1 MLEGAEFAP
10 VRARSGGTSGWATA
24 HQGQIRFAPE
34 EDLPPPARQ
43 LTSQALWRLV
53 QPIPSVSRIAVS
65 AAHGEANHASSL
77 ALLTL
82 SAIGV
87 VYGDIGTSPLYA
99 LRECFHGIH
108 GVAATHENVLGV
120 LSLIFWSL
128 TLIISIK
135 YILFVMRADNNGEG
149 GILALLAL
157 VAQSPG
163 AQRKSR
169 ASLVA
174 LGLFGAAL
182 LYGDGMITPAISV
195 LGAVEGLDV
204 ATHIFEPYIVPITLV
219 ILVGLF
225 MIQSRGTARVGLL
238 FGPVMVVWFVTIA
251 VLGVSWVAQE
261 PRVLAAFNPL
271 HGLSFFQRNGWHGF
285 VVLGSVFLVVTGGE
299 ALYADMGHFGRKPIR
314 LAWFTIVLPA
324 LFLNYLG
331 QGAMILTHPDRASSP
346 FYLMAPRW
354 GLYPLVALAMMA
366 AIIASQA
373 LISGAF
379 SLTRQ
384 AIQLGYSPR
393 LDIQYTSS
401 QHQGQIY
408 IPQVNWGLMLATIGL
423 VLGFGS
429 SSALAAA
436 YGMAVTLTMLITTM
450 LAYLVARSAWG
461 VRRMVA
467 GSLAAFFFLIEFGFF
482 GANLTKI
489 AHGGWFPLVIG
500 AIVYTILS
508 TWKRGRALLAARMRE
523 RLYPFDRFLSDI
535 EAYPPQRVSGTAIFM
550 TSNLQGTP
558 PTLLHNLQHNKV
570 LHERVILLTVVTSD
584 TPYVSTEKRTEVE
597 VLGQGFY
604 RLTVRYGFMEE
615 PDVPDALRA
624 ASVPGFKIDLNETTF
639 FLGLETLLAT
649 RRPGLPLW
657 RERLFVLIA
666 RNAVRANSFFKIP
679 PERVV
684 ELGMQVEL

>member
-1 MLEGAEFAP
+1 MP
-10 VRARSGGTSGWATA
+10 S
-24 HQGQIRFAPE
+24 
-34 EDLPPPARQ
+34 
-43 LTSQALWRLV
+43 LTGVWRLISGSSASRSSKTRPV
-53 QPIPSVSRIAVS
+53 PSVSRS
-65 AAHGEANHASSL
+65 AAHASDQEMTHTSSL
-77 ALLTL
+77 GILTL

-99 LRECFHGIH
+99 LRECFHGEH
-108 GVAATHENVLGV
+108 GVAPTHDNVLGV

-157 VAQSPG
+157 VAKGPD
-163 AQRKSR
+163 AKRKSR
-169 ASLVA
+169 ASLIA

-182 LYGDGMITPAISV
+182 LYGDGMITPAITV
-195 LGAVEGLDV
+195 LGGVEGLEV
-204 ATHIFEPYIVPITLV
+204 VTHIFQPYIVPITLV
-219 ILVGLF
+219 ILVILF
-225 MIQSRGTARVGLL
+225 MIQSRGTTHVGML
-238 FGPVMVVWFVTIA
+238 FGPVMIVWFVTIA
-251 VLGVSWVAQE
+251 ILGVNWIVKE
-261 PRVLAAFNPL
+261 PGVLAAFNPL
-271 HGLSFFQRNGWHGF
+271 HAMTFFEANGWHGF
-285 VVLGSVFLVVTGGE
+285 VVLGAVFLVVTGGE
-299 ALYADMGHFGRKPIR
+299 ALYADMGHFGPKPIR
-314 LAWFTIVLPA
+314 IAWFSIVLPA

-331 QGAMILTHPDRASSP
+331 QGAMILLNPAAASSP

-354 GLYPLVALAMMA
+354 GLLALVVLATLA

-393 LDIQYTSS
+393 LEILYTSAH
-401 QHQGQIY
+401 HQGQIY
-408 IPQVNWGLMLATIGL
+408 IPQVNWTLMFCTLGL
-423 VLGFGS
+423 VLGFRS

-436 YGMAVTLTMLITTM
+436 YGIAVTLTMLITTM
-450 LAYLVARSAWG
+450 LAYLVARGAWG
-461 VRRMVA
+461 VRRVVA
-467 GSLAAFFFLIEFGFF
+467 GSIALFFFLIELSFF
-482 GANLTKI
+482 GANLLKV
-489 AHGGWFPLVIG
+489 AHGGWFPLVVG
-500 AIVYTILS
+500 AVVYTVLS
-508 TWKRGRALLAARMRE
+508 TWKRGRALLASRMRE
-523 RLYPFDRFLSDI
+523 KLYPFERFLQDI
-535 EAYPPQRVSGTAIFM
+535 EAFPPQRVSGTAIFM

-570 LHERVILLTVVTSD
+570 LHDRVILLTVVTSD
-584 TPYVSTEKRTEVE
+584 IPYVAPNKRTEVE
-597 VLGQGFY
+597 PLGHGFY
-604 RLTVRYGFMEE
+604 RLNVRYGFMED
-615 PDVPDALRA
+615 PDVPDALGQ
-624 ASVPGFKIDLNETTF
+624 ASAQGLKIDLNETTF

-666 RNAVRANSFFKIP
+666 RNAVRANAFFKIP

>member
-1 MLEGAEFAP
+1 MPSFAEVWRLFSGSSSTP
-10 VRARSGGTSGWATA
+10 SNRSGSRPTA
-24 HQGQIRFAPE
+24 QASHPAHPE
-34 EDLPPPARQ
+34 
-43 LTSQALWRLV
+43 
-53 QPIPSVSRIAVS
+53 
-65 AAHGEANHASSL
+65 HASGL

-108 GVAATHENVLGV
+108 GVSPTPENVLGV

-163 AQRKSR
+163 AKRKSR
-169 ASLVA
+169 AVLVA

-195 LGAVEGLDV
+195 LGAVEGLQV

-225 MIQSRGTARVGLL
+225 LIQSHGTERVGLL
-238 FGPVMVVWFVTIA
+238 FGPVMVIWFVTIA
-251 VLGVSWVAQE
+251 ILGVRWIGRE
-261 PRVLAAFNPL
+261 PSVLTAFNPL
-271 HGLSFFQRNGWHGF
+271 HGFTFFKENGWHGF
-285 VVLGSVFLVVTGGE
+285 VVLGAVFLVVTGGE

-314 LAWFTIVLPA
+314 LAWFALVLPA

-331 QGAMILTHPDRASSP
+331 QGAMILIDPATASSP
-346 FYLMAPRW
+346 FYRMAPRW
-354 GLYPLVALAMMA
+354 ALYPLVALAMTA

-401 QHQGQIY
+401 HHQGQIY
-408 IPQVNWGLMLATIGL
+408 IPQVNWGLMFATLGL
-423 VLGFGS
+423 VVGFRS

-450 LAYLVARSAWG
+450 LAYLVARGAWG
-461 VRRMVA
+461 VPRAVA
-467 GSLAAFFFLIEFGFF
+467 GSLAAFFLVIELGFF
-482 GANLTKI
+482 GANLTKV
-489 AHGGWFPLVIG
+489 AHGGWFPLVVG
-500 AIVYTILS
+500 ALVYTVLS
-508 TWKRGRALLAARMRE
+508 TWKRGRALLAERMRE
-523 RLYPFDRFLSDI
+523 RLYPFDRFLRDI
-535 EAYPPQRVSGTAIFM
+535 EAYPPQRVPGTAIFM

-570 LHERVILLTVVTSD
+570 LHERVILLTVVTNDVPHVPSD
-584 TPYVSTEKRTEVE
+584 ARSQVE
-597 VLGQGFY
+597 PLGQGFY
-604 RLTVRYGFMEE
+604 RLTLRYGFMEE
-615 PDVPDALRA
+615 PDVPEALQV
-624 ASVPGFKIDLNETTF
+624 ASRDGFSIDLADTTF
-639 FLGLETLLAT
+639 FLGVETLLAT

-666 RNAVRANSFFKIP
+666 RNALRANAFFKIP

>member
-1 MLEGAEFAP
+1 MPSLTG
-10 VRARSGGTSGWATA
+10 VWRLLSGSSSARSSS
-24 HQGQIRFAPE
+24 I
-34 EDLPPPARQ
+34 
-43 LTSQALWRLV
+43 
-53 QPIPSVSRIAVS
+53 SRS
-65 AAHGEANHASSL
+65 AAQASHAAHPEHASGL
-77 ALLTL
+77 GILTL
-82 SAIGV
+82 GAIGV

-108 GVAATHENVLGV
+108 GVAPTPENVLGV

-163 AQRKSR
+163 ARRKSR
-169 ASLVA
+169 AMLVA

-195 LGAVEGLDV
+195 LGAVEGLQV

-219 ILVGLF
+219 ILIGLF
-225 MIQSRGTARVGLL
+225 MIQSHGTARVGLL

-251 VLGVSWVAQE
+251 ILGLRWIGREPTVLT
-261 PRVLAAFNPL
+261 AFNPL
-271 HGLSFFQRNGWHGF
+271 HAFTFFSANGWQGF
-285 VVLGSVFLVVTGGE
+285 VVLGAVFLVVTGGE

-331 QGAMILTHPDRASSP
+331 QGAMILVDPATAESP

-354 GLYPLVALAMMA
+354 ALYPLVALAMTA

-401 QHQGQIY
+401 SHQGQIY
-408 IPQVNWGLMLATIGL
+408 IPQVNWALMLATLGL
-423 VLGFGS
+423 VLGFQS

-450 LAYLVARSAWG
+450 LAYLVARGAWG
-461 VRRMVA
+461 VRRAVA
-467 GSLAAFFFLIEFGFF
+467 GSLALFFLLIELGFF
-482 GANLTKI
+482 GANLTKV

-500 AIVYTILS
+500 ALVYTVLS
-508 TWKRGRALLAARMRE
+508 TWKSGRALLASRMRE
-523 RLYPFDRFLSDI
+523 RLYPFDRFLQDI
-535 EAYPPQRVSGTAIFM
+535 GAYPPQRVPGTAIFM

-570 LHERVILLTVVTSD
+570 LHERVILLTVVTND
-584 TPYVSTEKRTEVE
+584 VPYVAPDDRVQVE
-597 VLGQGFY
+597 PLGQGFY
-604 RLTVRYGFMEE
+604 RMTLRYGFMEE
-615 PDVPDALRA
+615 PDVPEALRE
-624 ASVPGFKIDLNETTF
+624 ASARGFVIDLAETTF
-639 FLGLETLLAT
+639 FLGVETLLAT

-666 RNAVRANSFFKIP
+666 RNAVRANAFFKIP

>member
-1 MLEGAEFAP
+1 M
-10 VRARSGGTSGWATA
+10 
-24 HQGQIRFAPE
+24 
-34 EDLPPPARQ
+34 PASSSTLRH
-43 LTSQALWRLV
+43 A
-53 QPIPSVSRIAVS
+53 
-65 AAHGEANHASSL
+65 GESSHASSGMGV
-77 ALLTL
+77 LTL
-82 SAIGV
+82 GALGV

-99 LRECFHGIH
+99 LRECFHGEH
-108 GVAATHENVLGV
+108 GVAATQANVLGV

-163 AQRKSR
+163 AKRRSR
-169 ASLVA
+169 ASLIA

-195 LGAVEGLDV
+195 LGAVEGLGV
-204 ATHIFEPYIVPITLV
+204 ATHIFEPYIVPVTLV
-219 ILVGLF
+219 ILVSLF
-225 MIQSRGTARVGLL
+225 MIQSRGTAHVGML
-238 FGPVMVVWFVTIA
+238 FGPVMVVWFLTIA
-251 VLGVSWVAQE
+251 ALGLTWILRE
-261 PRVLAAFNPL
+261 PRVLAACNPF
-271 HGLSFFQRNGWHGF
+271 HAVTFFLENGWHGF
-285 VVLGSVFLVVTGGE
+285 VVLGAVFLVVTGGE
-299 ALYADMGHFGRKPIR
+299 ALYADMGHFGRRPIR
-314 LAWFTIVLPA
+314 LAWFSMVLPA

-331 QGAMILTHPDRASSP
+331 QGAMLLLNPTTASSP

-354 GLYPLVALAMMA
+354 GVYPLVVLATLA

-393 LDIQYTSS
+393 LDIAYTSAS
-401 QHQGQIY
+401 HQGQIY
-408 IPQVNWGLMLATIGL
+408 IPQVNWTLMCATLGL
-423 VLGFGS
+423 VVGFRS

-436 YGMAVTLTMLITTM
+436 YGIAVTLTMLITTT
-450 LAYLVARSAWG
+450 LAYLVARGAWG
-461 VRRMVA
+461 VKRPLA
-467 GSLAAFFFLIEFGFF
+467 GSIALFFFLIESAFF
-482 GANLTKI
+482 GANLTKVM
-489 AHGGWFPLVIG
+489 HGGWFPLIVG
-500 AIVYTILS
+500 AIVYTVLS
-508 TWKRGRALLAARMRE
+508 TWKRGRALLAERMRE
-523 RLYPFDRFLSDI
+523 RLYPFDRFMQDI

-584 TPYVSTEKRTEVE
+584 VPHVLPDKRTEVQE
-597 VLGQGFY
+597 LGQGFY
-604 RLTVRYGFMEE
+604 RLTLRYGFMEE
-615 PDVPDALRA
+615 PDVPEALGE
-624 ASVPGFKIDLNETTF
+624 ASRRGFPVNLAETTF
-639 FLGLETLLAT
+639 FLGMETLLAT

-666 RNAVRANSFFKIP
+666 RNALRANAFFKIP

>member
-1 MLEGAEFAP
+1 MPSLTGA
-10 VRARSGGTSGWATA
+10 
-24 HQGQIRFAPE
+24 
-34 EDLPPPARQ
+34 
-43 LTSQALWRLV
+43 WRLLFGN
-53 QPIPSVSRIAVS
+53 SS
-65 AAHGEANHASSL
+65 AESSSISSPALKASHPAHAEHASGL
-77 ALLTL
+77 GILTL
-82 SAIGV
+82 GAIGV

-99 LRECFHGIH
+99 LRECFHPVH
-108 GVAATHENVLGV
+108 GVAPTTENVLGV

-163 AQRKSR
+163 AKRKSR
-169 ASLVA
+169 AMLVA

-195 LGAVEGLDV
+195 LGAVEGLQV
-204 ATHIFEPYIVPITLV
+204 ATHIFDPYVVPVTLV
-219 ILVGLF
+219 ILISLF
-225 MIQSRGTARVGLL
+225 MIQSHGTARVGML

-251 VLGVSWVAQE
+251 ILGMRWIGREPSVLT
-261 PRVLAAFNPL
+261 AFNPL
-271 HGLSFFQRNGWHGF
+271 HAFTFFAENGWRGF
-285 VVLGSVFLVVTGGE
+285 VVLGAVFLVVTGGE

-314 LAWFTIVLPA
+314 LAWFVIVLPA

-331 QGAMILTHPDRASSP
+331 QGAMIMSDPSSASSP
-346 FYLMAPRW
+346 FYLLAPRW
-354 GLYPLVALAMMA
+354 ALYPLVVLAMMA

-401 QHQGQIY
+401 HHQGQIY
-408 IPQVNWGLMLATIGL
+408 IPQLNWALMVATLGL
-423 VLGFGS
+423 VVGFGS

-450 LAYLVARSAWG
+450 LAYLVARGAWG
-461 VRRMVA
+461 VRRAVA
-467 GSLAAFFFLIEFGFF
+467 GSLALFFLAIELGFF
-482 GANLTKI
+482 AANLTKI

-500 AIVYTILS
+500 AVVYTLLS
-508 TWKRGRALLAARMRE
+508 TWKRGRALLAERMRE

-535 EAYPPQRVSGTAIFM
+535 ETYPPQRVTGTAIFM

-570 LHERVILLTVVTSD
+570 LHERVILLTVVTNDVPHVRSD
-584 TPYVSTEKRTEVE
+584 DRAEVQH
-597 VLGQGFY
+597 LGQGFY
-604 RLTVRYGFMEE
+604 RLTLHYGFMEE
-615 PDVPDALRA
+615 PDVPEALRE
-624 ASVPGFKIDLNETTF
+624 ASARGFPIEVADTTF
-639 FLGLETLLAT
+639 FLGVETLLAT

-666 RNAVRANSFFKIP
+666 RNAVRANAFFKIP